1 MSKNLIDSLGIEVLE
16 LKEGYCLVE
25 MPISEL
31 ALQPFGFIHG
41 GINVVLAET
50 AASIGATYKLADDK
64 IAFGMEVNCNHVA
77 AKRSGKL
84 LATALRKH
92 KGKTS
97 EVWTID
103 ITDEDDTLIAL
114 ARMTMAIKEKR

>member
-1 MSKNLIDSLGIEVLE
+1 MS
-16 LKEGYCLVE
+16 
-25 MPISEL
+25 ISEL

-84 LATALRKH
+84 LAIALRKH